1 MDTLKE
7 IESKKEALDKI
18 LKNKQALRVF
28 KTWLLTEL
36 SYTSNNIEGNSLTR
50 KETVFAITKGLTTS
64 SIKPIKDYQE
74 IINHAKASRLVL
86 NLSKRDKPVTEEDIL
101 NIHKEVLKG
110 LEEDDCIG
118 KYRNIKI
125 RVSGSKVVVPHP
137 SKIKGL
143 MEELINFINLKNQN
157 VIETALIAH
166 FKFIAINPF
175 IDGNGRTARLLL
187 NLILLKNNYYPVI
200 IRARDRKIYIKSIEK
215 GELKNDLS
223 SYNNFMYKAIDKSYQ
238 TYIDMFD
245 SKNEQDKELLTISK
259 FAKAAD
265 VPVSTVR
272 YYLRI
277 GKLKPIS
284 KTESDYMLFSKEQ
297 IKVFNNKINNESAL

>member
-1 MDTLKE
+1 MEMLKE
-7 IESKKEALDKI
+7 IETKKEQLDNI

-28 KTWLLTEL
+28 RTWLLTEL

-50 KETVFAITKGLTTS
+50 KETVFAITKGLTAS
-64 SIKPIKDYQE
+64 SKPIKDYQE
-74 IINHAKASRLVL
+74 IINHAKASRLIL
-86 NLSKRDKPVTEEDIL
+86 KLSQNNKAITENDIL

-110 LEEDDCIG
+110 LEDDDCIG
-118 KYRNIKI
+118 KYRNIKVRI
-125 RVSGSKVVVPHP
+125 SGSKVIVPHH
-137 SKIKGL
+137 SKIQGL
-143 MEELINFINLKNQN
+143 IEELINFINSKQLN
-157 VIETALIAH
+157 VIEIAIIAH

-200 IRARDRKIYIKSIEK
+200 IRARDRKNYIKSIEK

-223 SYNNFMYKAIDKSYQ
+223 LYRNFMYKAIDNSYQ

-245 SKNEQDKELLTISK
+245 NKNEKTDKELLTIGK
-259 FAKAAD
+259 FAKAAQ
-265 VPVSTVR
+265 VPISTVR
-272 YYLRI
+272 YYLRV

-297 IKVFNNKINNESAL
+297 IKIFNKK